1 MECFMLFTIKYLYM
15 GRRELLKFIKILVLI
30 STVFVFSAC
39 QSSDYVSEEASLTLH
54 GVVDD
59 GYISGATLCLDVNL
73 NNTCDS
79 NEPSTT
85 SDANG
90 LFSLSNIDTS
100 TQSLLPVLAFGG
112 VDTSTKK
119 AFKDHFKA
127 IVDLSNI
134 SSDTFLMISPLSDL
148 VAISFLN
155 RDANSSAQLQS
166 AKTVVADALGLTT
179 LDLNKDP
186 MKNINLFVKSQELQ
200 HTKRLL
206 KASFIKHA
214 KTPLSSEKVLMLENK
229 IKQELVNQ
237 NLNLTRVLIALE
249 VYLETTIPENE
260 KTFITAQI
268 TELKNKLGAL
278 SQDTSLAVDN
288 LNRLQKSI
296 DTKQSEAIELLND
309 ANSSATLNIVPIDTT
324 TESITQS
331 IFDTTDALLDEQACS
346 EINDY
351 NMLSHSALQVEKSE
365 DTTNG
370 IAIASEYPKGES
382 LDDSQVQIFYPM
394 LESTLDSESV
404 IVFQDNYYF
413 VFDKSWTKNSK
424 KTIYVRT
431 PKNEKDLYSCYRFEL
446 NFSTSTSVN
455 GTKVFRYS
463 DI

>member
-1 MECFMLFTIKYLYM
+1 M
-15 GRRELLKFIKILVLI
+15 LKFIKILVLI
-30 STVFVFSAC
+30 STIFVFSAC
-39 QSSDYVSEEASLTLH
+39 QSSDYISEETSLTLN

-59 GYISGATLCLDVNL
+59 GYISAATVCLDVNL
-73 NNTCDS
+73 NNRCDE

-85 SDANG
+85 SDAHG
-90 LFSLSNIDTS
+90 LFSLSNINTS
-100 TQSLLPVLAFGG
+100 TQSLLPLLAYGG

-119 AFKDHFKA
+119 AFQDHFKA

-134 SSDTFLMISPLSDL
+134 TSHTFLMLSPFSDL
-148 VAISFLN
+148 VAVSFLN
-155 RDANSSAQLQS
+155 TDANSSAQLES

-206 KASFIKHA
+206 KASFVKNS
-214 KTPLSSEKVLMLENK
+214 KTPVSSEKVLLLEK
-229 IKQELVNQ
+229 RIKQELVNQ

-268 TELKNKLGAL
+268 TELKNKLSEL

-296 DTKQSEAIELLND
+296 DTKQSEAIKLLND
-309 ANSSATLNIVPIDTT
+309 ANSSTPLNVIPIDTT

-346 EINDY
+346 QTNDY

-365 DTTNG
+365 DRTNG
-370 IAIASEYPKGES
+370 IAIASEYPKGKT

-394 LESTLDSESV
+394 LESTLTSESV
-404 IVFQDNYYF
+404 IVFQDHYYF
-413 VFDKSWTKNSK
+413 VFDKSWIKNSNR
-424 KTIYVRT
+424 TVYIRT
-431 PKNEKDLYSCYRFEL
+431 PKDENDLYSCYRFEL